1 MVMVEDVIFLLV
13 ILSQNYLLS
22 PEKGSVLFVEIHLLL
37 VADAAL
43 GNP

>member
-1 MVMVEDVIFLLV
+1 MVMVKDVILLLV
-13 ILSQNYLLS
+13 ILSKNYLFS
-22 PEKGSVLFVEIHLLL
+22 SEEGSVLFVEVHLLL